1 MATKEKLQF
10 APDYAVPP
18 GETILETL
26 EELGMT
32 QSELA
37 DRMGRPKKTINEIIH
52 AKAAITPE
60 TALQLER
67 ALGVPARVWNNLE
80 RDYREALAR
89 IAEQEELTRGLTL
102 LKRIPLK
109 DLIARGYVTELKDK
123 VEQVRQLLKFFAVGT
138 VKGWETTYAE
148 PQASF
153 RAARTFERDPGAVAA
168 WMRAGEL
175 EAANLSLGAYDPVRF
190 KATLAETRGLTR
202 KPFVVALKEAQ
213 QRCAEAGVA
222 FVVVPEFEKARL
234 CGLARWAHGKPL
246 IQLSLR
252 YGTDDHFWFT
262 FFHEAA
268 HILLHR
274 KTEVFIEGKG
284 DDGTVDVQEEEA
296 NKFAEKAL
304 LSPASYEAFV
314 KAGEFTPN
322 AIEQFAREQGIAP
335 SIVVGRL
342 QRQGHIS
349 YQACPGMKQP
359 IKDMVLT

>member
-1 MATKEKLQF
+1 
-10 APDYAVPP
+10 
-18 GETILETL
+18 
-26 EELGMT
+26 MT

-67 ALGVPARVWNNLE
+67 ALGVPARIWNNLE

-89 IAEQEELTRGLTL
+89 IAEQEELTRGLAL

-109 DLIARGYVTELKDK
+109 DLIARGHITELKDK
-123 VEQVRQLLKFFAVGT
+123 VEQVRQVLTFFAVGT

-148 PQASF
+148 PQASY

-175 EAANLSLGAYDPVRF
+175 EAAKLSLGAYDAAKF
-190 KATLAETRGLTR
+190 KSALAGIRALTR
-202 KPFVVALKEAQ
+202 KPFATAVKEARQ
-213 QRCAEAGVA
+213 LCAEAGVA
-222 FVVVPEFEKARL
+222 FVVVPEFSKARL
-234 CGLARWAHGKPL
+234 CGMARWAHGKPM

-274 KTEVFIEGKG
+274 KTEVFIEGEG
-284 DDGTVDVQEEEA
+284 SGLDAQEEQA
-296 NKFAEKAL
+296 DDFAQKTL
-304 LSPASYEAFV
+304 MSPAAYDAFV
-314 KAGEFTPN
+314 RAGRFTPT
-322 AIEQFAREQGIAP
+322 AIEQFAREQGIAS

-342 QRQGHIS
+342 QREKHLS
-349 YQACPGMKQP
+349 YQACPGMKQS
-359 IKDMVLT
+359 IKDVVLA